1 MLAGARRESNWRE
14 GGQGL
19 GTGPDLATKKKCEG
33 LLGRRHIGDKET
45 KQLVYRAPRGR
56 EPEAH

>member
-1 MLAGARRESNWRE
+1 M
-14 GGQGL
+14 